1 MADLSVSSHLDG
13 QLARLCEVAGADP
26 AEPRTLLAGLL
37 GPVGQRQ
44 LYEPPVWPSDISDDH
59 TPVEFS
65 IAFNEAEPP
74 TLRVLGET
82 LGSPPGPLANL
93 AATRGFLDAYARGAG
108 LSTTRLDSVRDLF
121 ATDDPQGEFTMW
133 CSLVFRNGRR
143 PELKVY
149 LNPEARGV
157 EQAPALVAEALR
169 RLGLGASYRTLLE
182 HGVRPGELGRGDR
195 LTFFAVDLHDGP
207 QARVKLYL
215 THHEAEVWD
224 VTRAAGVVDG
234 VDVAE
239 IEEFCAVAG
248 GGTRRFD
255 GRPLVGSYTFTEGV
269 DRPVGYSIYV
279 PIRSYV
285 TDDQEARDRVAAL
298 LVRYGFDTAGLD
310 RAISAVTPRPLSEGV
325 GLIAH
330 VSLRLGAP
338 RPGVTVYLSAEA
350 YRVCPPRPRR
360 VPVGREAS
368 PTPAGRTRRP

>member
-1 MADLSVSSHLDG
+1 MAGLSVSDHLDG

-26 AEPRTLLAGLL
+26 VEPRNLLAGLL
-37 GPVGQRQ
+37 GPVGPRP
-44 LYEPPVWPSDISDDH
+44 LYEPPAWPSGVSDDH

-74 TLRVLGET
+74 TLRILGET

-93 AATRGFLDAYARGAG
+93 SATRGFLDAQARRAG
-108 LSTTRLDSVRDLF
+108 LSTSRLDSVRDLF
-121 ATDDPQGEFTMW
+121 ATDDPQGDFAMW
-133 CSLVFRNGRR
+133 CSLVFRSSRR
-143 PELKVY
+143 PEFKVY
-149 LNPEARGV
+149 LNPEVKGV
-157 EQAPALVAEALR
+157 ERSPALVSEALH
-169 RLGLGASYRTLLE
+169 RLGLGASYRALLD

-224 VTRAAGVVDG
+224 VTRAASVVDG

-239 IEEFCAVAG
+239 IEEFCVVAG

-255 GRPLVGSYTFTEGV
+255 GRPLVGSYTFTEGA

-298 LVRYGFDTAGLD
+298 LVRYGFDTDGLD
-310 RAISAVTPRPLSEGV
+310 RAIAAVTPRPLRDGV

-350 YRVCPPRPRR
+350 YRVSPPRPRL
-360 VPVGREAS
+360 VPRGS
-368 PTPAGRTRRP
+368 SHHHHHHHH